1 MHKALSLAPS
11 CSRRACSPVFLVPF
25 PASFSSLTISALSPT
40 QPPYFIEASTPSS
53 TGSSE
58 RSKQCVSLAREC
70 FCQDVSQN
78 LYRWGRE
85 EVRRRHPGRGGEEQ
99 PRVRGW
105 DGRVGDV
112 AEARAVFE
120 KGEPRHISLQTNNFW
135 IFISCFSLPAC
146 VPVSKANATLTTR
159 QTFGAVSYVHCLA
172 DCPIH
177 FVATSSFLLHFGR
190 NLNRWNIKSL

>member
-78 LYRWGRE
+78 LYRWGCE
-85 EVRRRHPGRGGEEQ
+85 EVRRSHPGRGGRSSRESEDETEEWAMWRR
-99 PRVRGW
+99 PGRFSRRVSPVTFHYRLITSEYSF
-105 DGRVGDV
+105 RVS
-112 AEARAVFE
+112 
-120 KGEPRHISLQTNNFW
+120 P
-135 IFISCFSLPAC
+135 
-146 VPVSKANATLTTR
+146 
-159 QTFGAVSYVHCLA
+159 CLLA
-172 DCPIH
+172 YP
-177 FVATSSFLLHFGR
+177 
-190 NLNRWNIKSL
+190 